1 VPASSLPSFF
11 DLATAPSDAPSA
23 ASTNAPST
31 AAPTSVSAASAAPT
45 SASTTPPTATP
56 SPTPAAPTS
65 APTAAPTAAH
75 LRADGISLS
84 YGARRVLT
92 DVSLT
97 VSAGERAGLIGENG
111 SGKST
116 LLRILAGLQEPDVG
130 TVRATAP
137 GGRVPRVGLLHQEP
151 PFPPTDTVAQALESA
166 VAPIRQAEHD
176 LDRAAS
182 ALADAPEDDSALHA
196 YTRALE
202 TAQELRVW
210 EIDSRIESLLA
221 GLGLAALP
229 RDRLTCELSGG
240 QASRLSLAWLL
251 LSAPDVL
258 LLDEP
263 TNHLDDSAT
272 AHLRDVL
279 ASWPGPVLL
288 TSHDRAFLDEAVTTL
303 LDLDPAPIPH
313 AVAGD
318 LVEDGT
324 GTGIG
329 LTRFSGAY
337 TDYLRARRDERARWE
352 RQYRDE
358 QEELARLRRSVGEN
372 QTVGHADWK
381 PRTESRMAQKFY
393 ADRNAKVVSRRVKDA
408 RNRLADLD
416 EHQIRK
422 PPQELRFAGFQPGT
436 ADTSAEAAHTAATI
450 PPAAE
455 AARAAAPAPP
465 AAGAGNA
472 GSGRASADAPSG
484 THVQATSTATVL
496 TASGAGVAGRLA
508 PTDLLVRAGE
518 KWLITGAN
526 GAGKSTLLHVLADR
540 LDPTSGRVE
549 RAPGLRIGLLSQEV
563 DLPDPGE
570 RGPQRTVAQAYEDL
584 VGAACAQRTPVTDF
598 GLLAGRDLHRP
609 VAGLS
614 VGQQRRLELAV
625 LLADTPDIL
634 LLDEPTNHLS
644 LLLVTQLEAA
654 IREHSST
661 VLVASH
667 DRWLR
672 RGWTGQTLHL

>member
-1 VPASSLPSFF
+1 MPASSLPAFS
-11 DLATAPSDAPSA
+11 DPAHAPS
-23 ASTNAPST
+23 
-31 AAPTSVSAASAAPT
+31 V
-45 SASTTPPTATP
+45 
-56 SPTPAAPTS
+56 APTS
-65 APTAAPTAAH
+65 APTGAPSAAH

-97 VSAGERAGLIGENG
+97 VYAGERAGLIGENG

-137 GGRVPRVGLLHQEP
+137 GGRIPRIGLLHQEP

-182 ALADAPEDDSALHA
+182 ALAGSPQDGSAVHA

-202 TAQELRVW
+202 TAQDLRVW

-221 GLGLAALP
+221 GLGLADVP
-229 RDRLTCELSGG
+229 RDRPTRELSGG

-288 TSHDRAFLDEAVTTL
+288 TSHDRAFLDEAVTAL

-313 AVAGD
+313 AVAGG
-318 LVEDGT
+318 LLEDGT

-329 LTRFSGAY
+329 LTRFTGAY

-358 QEELARLRRSVGEN
+358 QQELTRLRAAVGEN
-372 QTVGHADWK
+372 QTVGHHDWK
-381 PRTESRMAQKFY
+381 PRTESRMARKFY
-393 ADRNAKVVSRRVKDA
+393 ADRNAKVVSRRVKDS

-436 ADTSAEAAHTAATI
+436 ADA
-450 PPAAE
+450 PAE
-455 AARAAAPAPP
+455 AARTTAVDPP
-465 AAGAGNA
+465 AAVAGTA
-472 GSGRASADAPSG
+472 GSDRASAGVPSG
-484 THVQATSTATVL
+484 TDGQATGTATVL
-496 TASGAGVAGRLA
+496 SASGAGVAGRLA

-570 RGPQRTVAQAYEDL
+570 RGPERTVAQAYEDL
-584 VGAACAQRTPVTDF
+584 VGTARAQRTPVTDF

-609 VAGLS
+609 VASLS

-644 LLLVTQLEAA
+644 ILLVTQLEAA
-654 IREHSST
+654 IHEHAGT

-672 RGWTGQTLHL
+672 RGWSGQTLHV

>member
-1 VPASSLPSFF
+1 MPASSLPSFS
-11 DLATAPSDAPSA
+11 DPTTAPSAAPSA
-23 ASTNAPST
+23 ASTT
-31 AAPTSVSAASAAPT
+31 TS
-45 SASTTPPTATP
+45 PTATP
-56 SPTPAAPTS
+56 SPPPAAPTG
-65 APTAAPTAAH
+65 TPTAAH

-137 GGRVPRVGLLHQEP
+137 GGRIPRIGLLHQEP

-182 ALADAPEDDSALHA
+182 ALADSPEDDSTLHA

-202 TAQELRVW
+202 TAQDLRVW

-221 GLGLAALP
+221 GLGLADLP
-229 RDRLTCELSGG
+229 RDRLTRELSGG

-279 ASWPGPVLL
+279 SSWPGPVLL
-288 TSHDRAFLDEAVTTL
+288 TSHDRAFLDEAVTAL

-318 LVEDGT
+318 LIEDGT
-324 GTGIG
+324 GTAIG
-329 LTRFSGAY
+329 LTRFTGTY

-358 QEELARLRRSVGEN
+358 QEELTRLRRSVGEN
-372 QTVGHADWK
+372 QTVGHQDWK

-416 EHQIRK
+416 VHQIGK

-436 ADTSAEAAHTAATI
+436 ADTPAEAD
-450 PPAAE
+450 
-455 AARAAAPAPP
+455 RAAAGPP
-465 AAGAGNA
+465 AAGTA
-472 GSGRASADAPSG
+472 GSGRASADAPAG
-484 THVQATSTATVL
+484 TGGQATSTATVL
-496 TASGAGVAGRLA
+496 TASGAGVKGRLA

-540 LDPTSGRVE
+540 LNPSSGHVE

-570 RGPQRTVAQAYEDL
+570 RGPERTVAQAYEDL
-584 VGAACAQRTPVTDF
+584 VGIARAQRTPLTDF

-609 VAGLS
+609 VASLS

-625 LLADTPDIL
+625 VLADTPDIL

-654 IREHSST
+654 IHEHAGT

-672 RGWTGQTLHL
+672 RGWTGETLHL

>member
-1 VPASSLPSFF
+1 MPASSIPSPAPHSAAQSPA
-11 DLATAPSDAPSA
+11 ATAPSDAA
-23 ASTNAPST
+23 TAP
-31 AAPTSVSAASAAPT
+31 
-45 SASTTPPTATP
+45 
-56 SPTPAAPTS
+56 
-65 APTAAPTAAH
+65 APTAPTGAPSAAH

-176 LDRAAS
+176 LNRAAS
-182 ALADAPEDDSALHA
+182 ALADSPQDDSTLHA

-202 TAQELRVW
+202 TAQDLRVW

-221 GLGLAALP
+221 GLGLADLP
-229 RDRLTCELSGG
+229 RDRLTRELSGG

-279 ASWPGPVLL
+279 SSWPGPVLL
-288 TSHDRAFLDEAVTTL
+288 TSHDRAFLDEAVTAL

-318 LVEDGT
+318 LIEDGT

-358 QEELARLRRSVGEN
+358 QEELTRLRRSVGEN
-372 QTVGHADWK
+372 QTVGHHDWK

-436 ADTSAEAAHTAATI
+436 ADTSAEAARADAG

-455 AARAAAPAPP
+455 ATRTTAAGPP
-465 AAGAGNA
+465 AAAAGTA
-472 GSGRASADAPSG
+472 GSGRASADAPAG
-484 THVQATSTATVL
+484 TGGQATSTATVL
-496 TASGAGVAGRLA
+496 TASGAGVKGRLA

-540 LDPTSGRVE
+540 LEPTSGHVE

-563 DLPDPGE
+563 DLPDPGK

-584 VGAACAQRTPVTDF
+584 VGIARAQRTPVTDF

-609 VAGLS
+609 VASLS
-614 VGQQRRLELAV
+614 VGLQRRLELAV
-625 LLADTPDIL
+625 VLADTPEIL

-654 IREHSST
+654 IHEHAGT

-672 RGWTGQTLHL
+672 RGWTGETLHL